1 VNCLSREG
9 IKKYTLVV
17 PQKLFEE
24 VQELAQEEHTT
35 VVDIIK
41 QSLKLRLLAARL
53 AKSSEA
59 DILIREGGVERILVI

>member
-1 VNCLSREG
+1 MSKNGV
-9 IKKYTLVV
+9 KKYTLVI
-17 PQKLFEE
+17 PQKLFDE

-41 QSLKLRLLAARL
+41 QSLKLRLVTARL

-59 DILIREGGVERILVI
+59 DLLIREGGVERILVI